1 MKILNILIPT
11 DLSPLSEQALLMADL
26 LAEKLTVKVHLLHV
40 IEANESI
47 IEGNPELAEA
57 VDITAFQK
65 RREEA
70 LIYFDRLR
78 QAGRTFEAHVKIGL
92 LTDQIHFVTDAL
104 SADLVIMATKGS
116 KGLMEAISGSEA
128 QQVVR
133 HLNIPVL
140 TLKIGTAINEL
151 KNILFVADFHHPEK
165 GLQIDLVKDLAAAFG
180 STIHLLQILKEG
192 DEEHVEQISA
202 QMKKF
207 AIEHEFERF
216 ETHVYQ
222 DRQVASG
229 VSNFN
234 KEAEMDLVSIS
245 THGRTGIA
253 HLLFGSIAER
263 LVNHCQKPLLTFK
276 LKENA

>member
-1 MKILNILIPT
+1 MKTLNILIPT

-26 LAEKLTVKVHLLHV
+26 ISERLAVKVHLLHI

-47 IEGNPELAEA
+47 IEGNPDLAEA
-57 VDITAFQK
+57 IDVTVFQK
-65 RREEA
+65 RKEEA
-70 LIYFDRLR
+70 LTYFDGLR
-78 QAGRTFEAHVKIGL
+78 QAGRTFEAHIKIGL
-92 LTDQIHFVTDAL
+92 LTDQIHLVTAAL
-104 SADLVIMATKGS
+104 AADLVIMATKGAD
-116 KGLMEAISGSEA
+116 GLMEIISGSAA

-133 HLNIPVL
+133 YLKVPIL
-140 TLKIGTAINEL
+140 TLKIGTAINDL
-151 KNILFVADFHHPEK
+151 KNILFVADFYHIEK

-192 DEEHVEQISA
+192 DEEHVGQINA
-202 QMKKF
+202 QMKRF
-207 AIEHEFERF
+207 AEEHEFERF
-216 ETHVYQ
+216 EIHVHQ
-222 DRQVASG
+222 DRQVANG

-234 KEAEMDLVSIS
+234 KEAEMDLVCIN